1 MKNILNKIFI
11 ILILMTFLILIGCE
25 DDAILY
31 PQGDTDECQPGES
44 YCNLSL
50 PGTDI
55 TNNINPD
62 IY

>member
-1 MKNILNKIFI
+1 
-11 ILILMTFLILIGCE
+11 MTFLILIGCE